1 MLSEGQLASLQ
12 LRVGKVGVWL
22 TRLGLEPARNERTT
36 AQVIEN
42 LGYRTLWIG
51 ETLGN
56 KEALSHASLL
66 LSSTRNMTIA
76 TGIANIWVRDA
87 SAMNSAS
94 NTLNEAF
101 DNRFLLGLGV
111 SHKPLVQARGHEYGR
126 PLQAMEDYLNEMDRA
141 EYFSA
146 RPSEPPIRVLAAL
159 RTKMLD
165 LARERSGGAHTY
177 FVTPLHTQRSREILG
192 PTVLLAPE
200 QAFIIDKSPI
210 SARALAR
217 AHMKYYLTLPNYLNN
232 LKDLGFVSKDFQDGG
247 SNRLVDS
254 IVAWGN
260 IESVIERIREHI
272 QAGADHV
279 AVQPLCKSGDIGLD
293 ALTLL
298 APAVNELMAE

>member
-1 MLSEGQLASLQ
+1 MLSKSELSSLR

-22 TRLGLEPARNERTT
+22 TRLGLEPAQKERT
-36 AQVIEN
+36 AVREIER
-42 LGYRTLWIG
+42 LGYKTLWIG

-56 KEALSHASLL
+56 KEALSHAGLL
-66 LSSTRNMTIA
+66 LSATRNMTIA

-111 SHKPLVQARGHEYGR
+111 SHRPLVQVRGHEYGQ
-126 PLQAMEDYLNEMDRA
+126 PLQAMRHYLKAMDMA
-141 EYFSA
+141 DYFSA
-146 RPSEPPIRVLAAL
+146 KPSEPPIRVLAAL
-159 RTKMLD
+159 RTKMLE
-165 LARERSGGAHTY
+165 LARESSGGAHTY
-177 FVTPLHTQRSREILG
+177 FVTPNHTQRAREILG
-192 PTVLLAPE
+192 KAVLLAPE

-210 SARALAR
+210 NARAIAR

-232 LKDLGFVSKDFQDGG
+232 LRDLGFSDEDFQDGG
-247 SNRLVDS
+247 SNRLVDE

-260 IESVIERIREHI
+260 VETVTERIREHL

-279 AVQPLCKSGDIGLD
+279 AVQPLSEPGDLGLE
-293 ALTLL
+293 ALASL
-298 APAVNELMAE
+298 APAVSGLII